1 MGSTGRVVTAGGP
14 AVSRGGKAGRGADTA
29 SSGGRASASGLE
41 SASAIGEPGI
51 IGTGISAGT
60 GAAAWAV
67 TGADGEG
74 AARSVVGA
82 DSGGSGDP
90 ASKGLSILEGD
101 SSATGPSPVGVAGS
115 GAAVWV
121 SAFSD
126 ALLPA
131 RGATIVGAIRM
142 LAPATLA
149 RSGCRDTG
157 EVGVSVRIVGA
168 GGRDVVERLA
178 GRSGLTAEPCASAGT
193 GGARSA
199 MLTRDVSSPRDH
211 GGAGV
216 AQTSPKIRAAWR
228 RKEQMKAR
236 PIPSSGRRLTPWH
249 RLKGEYRRGRRN
261 HPARGSASC
270 PGSLMSTITRG
281 RTSLLADRP
290 ARQALHG
297 PQDLHGAER
306 SREDVVRTVL
316 LRLRGT
322 R

>member
-1 MGSTGRVVTAGGP
+1 MGSTGRVMTARGP
-14 AVSRGGKAGRGADTA
+14 AVSRGGKSDRGAGTA
-29 SSGGRASASGLE
+29 SSGGRASATGLE
-41 SASAIGEPGI
+41 SASASGEPGI
-51 IGTGISAGT
+51 VGTGISACA

-67 TGADGEG
+67 TGTDGEG
-74 AARSVVGA
+74 AAGAVVGA

-90 ASKGLSILEGD
+90 ASRGLSILEGD
-101 SSATGPSPVGVAGS
+101 SSATGPSPVGIAGS

-131 RGATIVGAIRM
+131 RGATVGVIRM
-142 LAPATLA
+142 LAPATLV
-149 RSGCRDTG
+149 RSACRDTG

-193 GGARSA
+193 GGTRSA
-199 MLTRDVSSPRDH
+199 MLTRDVSAPRAH

-236 PIPSSGRRLTPWH
+236 PIPSSGRRLTPWL
-249 RLKGEYRRGRRN
+249 RLKGEYRRDRRN

-290 ARQALHG
+290 ARQALYG
-297 PQDLHGAER
+297 PQDLHGAQR